1 MKKLLISILPFAI
14 FLAVYSCKKGE
25 VVQDVKSLGT
35 GTYLKLVTQGN
46 TIIDYA
52 NLNTT
57 TVSQTV
63 SKYGDD
69 VDKIK
74 VYVTKGNVTLNK
86 TSWKLIKEIPY
97 SGDTKIDV
105 KATEIATALGILPTD
120 LETGA
125 TYTLYNQAITPDGRI
140 FDLTN
145 INGGFAGNPN
155 YSMAFSWQAVVVCP
169 FVSGGFAGNFRVE
182 VDEWSDY
189 AVGTILPAVV
199 AATANSITI
208 EVYPNTGPPINGT
221 NRKQIVVNINP
232 ATGAATVA
240 SQVYGDYPGF
250 DTNLKVKTVG
260 TNNWVFSCVGTIT
273 LRLNHTGASN
283 WGDYTLRLKKL

>member
-1 MKKLLISILPFAI
+1 MKKILISILPVAI
-14 FLAVYSCKKGE
+14 FLLVYSCKKGE

-57 TVSQTV
+57 MVSQTV
-63 SKYGDD
+63 TKYGDD
-69 VDKIK
+69 IEKVK
-74 VYVTKGNVTLNK
+74 VYVTKGTTTLNK
-86 TSWKLIKEIPY
+86 TNWKLIKELPY
-97 SGDTKIDV
+97 SDNLKIDV
-105 KATEIATALGILPTD
+105 TATEIATALGIQPTD

-140 FDLTN
+140 FDIVN

-155 YSMAFSWQAVVVCP
+155 YSMAFTWSSVVVCP
-169 FVSGGFAGNFRVE
+169 FNPTGFPGDFRVE
-182 VDEWSDY
+182 LDEWADFS
-189 AVGTILPAVV
+189 VGEIVTVD
-199 AATANSITI
+199 AATANSITMT
-208 EVYPNTGPPINGT
+208 VYPKPGIGT

-232 ATGAATVA
+232 TTGAATVA
-240 SQVYGDYPGF
+240 SQIYGDYPGF

-260 TNNWVFSCVGTIT
+260 TNNWIFSCVGTIT
-273 LRLNHTGASN
+273 LRLNHTGAAN
-283 WGDYTLRLKKL
+283 WGDYTLRLKKI